1 MKSRVVVFSLLISL
15 FAVSV
20 HAHGNMQHVKGTVTQ
35 ISNNSITVKTAAN
48 AVVTVMV
55 VPETEFLKRDSPAKI
70 TDLQVG
76 DRVVIHTMKDGD
88 KLLAHTVKFGQTA
101 KPPKSH

>member
-20 HAHGNMQHVKGTVTQ
+20 HAHGNMQHVVGTVIQ
-35 ISNNSITVKTAAN
+35 VSSDSITVKTTAS
-48 AVVTVMV
+48 AVVTVSV
-55 VPETEFLKRDSPAKI
+55 GPSTEFTRGDSPAKI
-70 TDLQVG
+70 TDLKVG
-76 DRVVIHTMKDGD
+76 DRVVIHAMKDGD

-101 KPPKSH
+101 KTPKPH

>member
-55 VPETEFLKRDSPAKI
+55 VP
-70 TDLQVG
+70 
-76 DRVVIHTMKDGD
+76 
-88 KLLAHTVKFGQTA
+88 
-101 KPPKSH
+101 